1 MDIKPDDPSDIK
13 INTTEDYE
21 RIQNLKLKFWL
32 ISKTF
37 YLVLLFILVLIS
49 MGVYIFLYEKENRE
63 LITHALNSFT
73 QIVTT
78 IIQAVIGT

>member
-1 MDIKPDDPSDIK
+1 MDIKPDEPRDIK

-37 YLVLLFILVLIS
+37 YLVFLFILVLIT
-49 MGVYIFLYEKENRE
+49 MGVYIFLYEKENRD
-63 LITHALNSFT
+63 LITQALNSFT

>member
-1 MDIKPDDPSDIK
+1 MDIKPDDPRE
-13 INTTEDYE
+13 INVQSAEDYE
-21 RIQNLKLKFWL
+21 RIQNIKLKFWL

-37 YLVLLFILVLIS
+37 YLVFLFIIVLIS

-63 LITHALNSFT
+63 LVTQAINSFT

-78 IIQAVIGT
+78 IIQAIIGT